1 LKLNKTLQSAI
12 QSTLKFVLLGT
23 TVAFSQAVF
32 AHEPGAHVH
41 GVATLEVALDA
52 QTLTIDLS
60 TPLDNLIGF
69 EHLPQNDRQKM
80 LVKAMSDRLHRG
92 DRLFIPTAAAS
103 CTLQNT
109 VLNSLVLD
117 NPKNAKPQAAAD
129 GEEAGHADLDGE
141 FVFTCTRPENLHDIE
156 VRLFSP
162 FPNLH
167 ILNVAVATAK
177 GQTAAKLTA
186 DNRKVIW

>member
-1 LKLNKTLQSAI
+1 
-12 QSTLKFVLLGT
+12 
-23 TVAFSQAVF
+23 
-32 AHEPGAHVH
+32 
-41 GVATLEVALDA
+41 VALDA
-52 QTLTIDLS
+52 KTLTIDLS

-80 LVKAMSDRLHRG
+80 LVKAMSERLHRG

-117 NPKNAKPQAAAD
+117 NPKNAKPQAATD

-141 FVFTCTRPENLHDIE
+141 FVFTCARPENLHDIE